1 MAAQVALGRVYR
13 CPVCG
18 AEVLVVK
25 AASQALD
32 AHCCNTAMKPVDK
45 VVDIYHCK
53 QCGSELAALRDSGGP
68 LDLNCCNA
76 PMTKLPARVP
86 EAA

>member
-1 MAAQVALGRVYR
+1 MTGSVALGRVYR

-25 AASQALD
+25 ASSQALD
-32 AHCCNTAMKPVDK
+32 PHCCNTDMLPLEK
-45 VVDIYHCK
+45 VADIYHCK
-53 QCGSELAALRDSGGP
+53 VCGSELAAMRDSGGP
-68 LDLNCCNA
+68 MELICCHE
-76 PMTKLPARVP
+76 PMMKMVAKVP

>member
-1 MAAQVALGRVYR
+1 MAGPVALGRRYR

-25 AASQALD
+25 ASSQALD
-32 AHCCNTAMKPVDK
+32 THCCNTAMKPLYK
-45 VVDIYHCK
+45 LVDIYHCN
-53 QCGSELAALRDSGGP
+53 QCGSEVAALRDSGGE
-68 LDLNCCNA
+68 LELACCNA